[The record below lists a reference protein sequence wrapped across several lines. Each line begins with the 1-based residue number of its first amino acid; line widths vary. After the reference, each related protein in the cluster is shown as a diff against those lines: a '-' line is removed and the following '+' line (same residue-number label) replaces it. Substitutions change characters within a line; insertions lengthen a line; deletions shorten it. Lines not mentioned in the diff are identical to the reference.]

1 MAKTAT
7 RSKVYERAPLTFAA
21 LPQRDHRRVAQ
32 PGVLASSTREPL
44 SSHEPRKTSL
54 NRLALLSIQDWLG
67 TDAALLT
74 SMENRG
80 SPTKDVADRKSY
92 VADVLDAIERAE
104 AVANN
109 LERITGNC
117 KF

>member
-1 MAKTAT
+1 MT
-7 RSKVYERAPLTFAA
+7 
-21 LPQRDHRRVAQ
+21 
-32 PGVLASSTREPL
+32 
-44 SSHEPRKTSL
+44 
-54 NRLALLSIQDWLG
+54 
-67 TDAALLT
+67 LLT

-80 SPTKDVADRKSY
+80 GPIKDASDRKSY

-117 KF
+117 EF